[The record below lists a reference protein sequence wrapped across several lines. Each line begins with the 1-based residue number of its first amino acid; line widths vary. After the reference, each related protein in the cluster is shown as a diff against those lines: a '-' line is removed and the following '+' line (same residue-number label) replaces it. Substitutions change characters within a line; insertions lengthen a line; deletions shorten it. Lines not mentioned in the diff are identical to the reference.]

1 MTTLLQRIKRNVS
14 ADSIY
19 RQKDGTIIFRR
30 GYFYRHGMT
39 PEAFRDKI
47 SSSLKKIGIDHSV
60 VDYGDHWT
68 PFNGGASLSRSSHF
82 YVRVRVEEKKEHPEG
97 MASLNF

>member
-1 MTTLLQRIKRNVS
+1 MTTLLQTIKQTVS
-14 ADSIY
+14 ADSIH

-30 GYFYRHGMT
+30 GYFFRHGMT
-39 PEAFRDKI
+39 PESFRDGI
-47 SSSLKKIGIDHSV
+47 STKLKKAGIDHTV

-82 YVRVRVEEKKEHPEG
+82 YVRIAVQTVKVGEQ
-97 MASLNF
+97 F

>member
-39 PEAFRDKI
+39 PEAFRDGI
-47 SSSLKKIGIDHSV
+47 STKLKKAGIHHTV

>member
-1 MTTLLQRIKRNVS
+1 MTTLLQTIKQTVS

-19 RQKDGTIIFRR
+19 RQKDGTITFRR

-39 PEAFRDKI
+39 PEAFRDGI
-47 SSSLKKIGIDHSV
+47 STKLKKAGIDHTV

-82 YVRVRVEEKKEHPEG
+82 YVRIAVQTVKVGEQ
-97 MASLNF
+97 F